1 MAKISRKVV
10 KCPYCNLENYLEILK
25 SIQGNCEHCKRR
37 MPTTQNGVFDFVV
50 SNQTEKTTGLT
61 SIMFES
67 HKGDNLYSKWVNF
80 KHLFQ
85 RLLRVEDHVI
95 GLEDV
100 VQNKTVIDVGCGPSL
115 NISQTE
121 YPHRTCSTYVGVDN
135 SIAFIESAK
144 KLHEGKN
151 HFFLR
156 AEATNLP
163 FADKSF
169 EIGTL
174 LFTLHHVK
182 ESPTKVLMEISRVS
196 SNKVVIFDHI
206 ASDLPQIRKIQNFYW
221 KVFDGGYNYLTK
233 AEWEKAI
240 DQAGLRIEK
249 MITSG
254 ILFRHVVKL
263 ILTKSS

>member
-1 MAKISRKVV
+1 
-10 KCPYCNLENYLEILK
+10 
-25 SIQGNCEHCKRR
+25 
-37 MPTTQNGVFDFVV
+37 MPTTQSGVFDFVV
-50 SNQTEKTTGLT
+50 SNQSEKTSGLT

-67 HKGDNLYSKWVNF
+67 HKGDSLYSKWVNV
-80 KHLFQ
+80 KHFLQ
-85 RLLRVEDHVI
+85 RLLRVEDDVI

-100 VQNKTVIDVGCGPSL
+100 VLNKTVIDVGCGPSL
-115 NISQTE
+115 SISQTE
-121 YPHRTCSTYVGVDN
+121 YPHKTCSTYVGVDN

-144 KLHEGKN
+144 KLHESKD
-151 HFFLR
+151 HFFVR

-182 ESPTKVLMEISRVS
+182 ESPTKALMEISRVS
-196 SNKVVIFDHI
+196 SGKVIIFDHI
-206 ASDLPQIRKIQNFYW
+206 ASDFPQRRKIQNFYW
-221 KVFDGGYNYLTK
+221 RVFDGGYNYLTK
-233 AEWEKAI
+233 AEGEEAI

-254 ILFRHVVKL
+254 IFFRHVVKF
-263 ILTKSS
+263 ILTKNS